1 MRKKLSKI
9 RLNWPLRPGP
19 WAHDLDL
26 SARTLGYSIAI
37 FPASFA
43 KIGLRE
49 KGENAVTDG
58 CPDGRQD
65 HSYIGLVADNKR
77 WSPEPETKGHPK
89 PEICSYL
96 R

>member
-19 WAHDLDL
+19 CAHDLDL
-26 SARTLGYSIAI
+26 GARTLGYSIAI

-58 CPDGRQD
+58 RPDARTKRPFLYLPSGR
-65 HSYIGLVADNKR
+65 
-77 WSPEPETKGHPK
+77 
-89 PEICSYL
+89 
-96 R
+96 